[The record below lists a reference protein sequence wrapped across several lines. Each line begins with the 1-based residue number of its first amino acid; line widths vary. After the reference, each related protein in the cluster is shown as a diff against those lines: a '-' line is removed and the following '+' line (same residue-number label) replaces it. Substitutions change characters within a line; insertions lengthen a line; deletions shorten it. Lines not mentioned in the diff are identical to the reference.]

1 MSNKVEENNWYDYP
15 QKIKYWEPDIDY
27 VMFIDENGNS
37 NAINNISKK
46 IVNSEP
52 ISDDEKYFTIT
63 GCIFEKKHYS
73 KMRNNVRKLK
83 EKYWNDG
90 YYFDTKHN
98 ETRYVCL
105 HSREI
110 RMHTGAFNDSLIDY
124 SAFMEDL
131 SNTLKKIKCNII
143 SVSIDLEK
151 YVRKI
156 KEKPVYEAA
165 FDLLLERYVYST
177 NKHKK
182 GIIMLES
189 RGKEDDKELLKHI
202 NEIINIKGTKGI
214 KSKELKD
221 KIDGVYFNPKWY
233 GGYSSTYSGLEIADL
248 FSYPIHQYIKYNKK
262 GSAFEVIE
270 PKINCYPDY
279 KNKGIKIYP

>member
-1 MSNKVEENNWYDYP
+1 MSSKVEETKWYDYP
-15 QKIKYWEPDIDY
+15 QKIKYWESDIDY

-46 IVNSEP
+46 IANNEP

-124 SAFMEDL
+124 LAFMEDL

-151 YVRKI
+151 YVREI
-156 KEKPVYEAA
+156 KEKPVYEVA

-279 KNKGIKIYP
+279 KNKGVKIYP

>member
-1 MSNKVEENNWYDYP
+1 MSSKVEKTNWYNYP

-46 IVNSEP
+46 IVNNEP

-151 YVRKI
+151 YVREI
-156 KEKPVYEAA
+156 KEKPVYEVA

-221 KIDGVYFNPKWY
+221 KIAGVYFNPKWY

-262 GSAFEVIE
+262 GPAFKVIE